1 MNNTQ
6 FNFNPKPSRNIIWD
20 KVQKRFRDID
30 EIDFARKEV
39 VPHDG
44 SDVIPFA
51 ECTFCQST
59 NLLDKN
65 GKEIFEGAIL
75 EDSNEDILVV
85 KYEYGCFK
93 GCILNGPKFPLRAH
107 WFVNKY
113 NVPKVIGHICS
124 NPEMLEEK

>member
-1 MNNTQ
+1 MSNTR
-6 FNFNPKPSRNIIWD
+6 FNFNSKLSRDIIWD

-59 NLLDKN
+59 NLFDKN
-65 GKEIFEGAIL
+65 SEEIFEGAIL
-75 EDSNEDILVV
+75 EDSNEDILVE
-85 KYEYGCFK
+85 KYE
-93 GCILNGPKFPLRAH
+93 
-107 WFVNKY
+107 
-113 NVPKVIGHICS
+113 
-124 NPEMLEEK
+124 